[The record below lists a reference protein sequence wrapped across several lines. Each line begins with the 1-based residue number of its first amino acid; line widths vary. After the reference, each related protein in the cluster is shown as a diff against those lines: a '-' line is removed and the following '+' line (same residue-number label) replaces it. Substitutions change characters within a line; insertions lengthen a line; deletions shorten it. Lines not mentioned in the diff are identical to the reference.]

1 MKAIFS
7 KQILESKRIT
17 HKDIKDIFDN
27 EYEKSDDSEDEAKK
41 DKNKNLDMEP
51 ELDENMFLALKIAF
65 NLKELTYQQNV
76 RKFFFSRFKR
86 RLIKKSIIEKLE
98 IKTEFYLD

>member
-1 MKAIFS
+1 MHQKANTRPP
-7 KQILESKRIT
+7 Q
-17 HKDIKDIFDN
+17 
-27 EYEKSDDSEDEAKK
+27 
-41 DKNKNLDMEP
+41 
-51 ELDENMFLALKIAF
+51 LDEHMFLALKIAF

-98 IKTEFYLD
+98 TKITSYLEQTNMAIRSRDNRLYSIFHTLINT

>member
-7 KQILESKRIT
+7 QQILDSQRIT
-17 HKDIKDIFDN
+17 HKDIKEIFDN
-27 EYEKSDDSEDEAKK
+27 EYEKSDDSSDEDRDQE
-41 DKNKNLDMEP
+41 NKNNANSKP

-76 RKFFFSRFKR
+76 KKFFFSRFKR

-98 IKTEFYLD
+98 FKIE